1 MSFCIVLLT
10 TDVTIRDGNNQ
21 INEWIVWILLEAVHV
36 LNKCVAIGARH
47 DGKVSIDQ
55 TQRQMIHI
63 LCTEANKEL
72 LLVKGRIKTDD
83 KANIAPQFIRVLELD
98 NEVFKDVE
106 GILAV
111 ALQDAGDE
119 TGEVDRFVPV
129 HALVDEW
136 EDCCAHCV
144 DHELIVALKFDEDFA

>member
-10 TDVTIRDGNNQ
+10 TDVTVRDGNNQ

-55 TQRQMIHI
+55 TQRQMIHV

-72 LLVKGRIKTDD
+72 LLVEGRIKTDD

-111 ALQDAGDE
+111 VLQDAGDE
-119 TGEVDRFVPV
+119 TGEVD
-129 HALVDEW
+129 
-136 EDCCAHCV
+136 
-144 DHELIVALKFDEDFA
+144 